1 MPFKFNAARCHRIPR
16 ARYRVTNWPAY
27 EASLRRRGALTLWLD
42 EAALAGWAA
51 PKRSS
56 PRGRPLYSDLAI
68 ELVLTLRLVFR
79 LALRQAEAFCRSVL
93 GLLGLALPAPDHS
106 TLGHRG
112 QAFAGCQPR
121 VQASTGPIYLVLDST
136 GLELFGQ
143 GEWDAEKHGRARRQW
158 RKLHGDSFAVLLPA
172 DRFAM
177 GVDAGIGETAMHML
191 TDRHADDAAQVP
203 ALLGQV
209 EGGIVSVTADHA
221 YDGEPTYAAA
231 VARQRH
237 PPPDVVVPPRAS
249 AVPSSDG
256 SDGASQSPCDRHIQ
270 LAEPRGSPGMAEC
283 GRMGW
288 QQATGYGRRNQAETA
303 LALYK
308 HLIGPKLRARSLPAQ
323 RGEVAIAVAAPNQM
337 IPTAKPVSVR
347 VA

>member
-1 MPFKFNAARCHRIPR
+1 MPSKYNAARRHRIPR
-16 ARYRVTNWPAY
+16 GRYRVTNWPAY
-27 EASLRRRGALTLWLD
+27 EAGLRRRGALTLWLD

-56 PRGRPLYSDLAI
+56 PGGQPLYSDLAI
-68 ELVLTLRLVFR
+68 ELVLMLRLVFR
-79 LALRQAEAFCRSVL
+79 LALRQAEASSRSVL
-93 GLLGLALPAPDHS
+93 GLLGLALPVPDHS
-106 TLGHRG
+106 TLSRRG
-112 QAFAGCQPR
+112 RAFAGRQPR

-158 RKLHGDSFAVLLPA
+158 RKLHGDGFAVLLPA

-177 GVDAGIGETAMHML
+177 GVDAGTGEIAVHML
-191 TDRHADDAAQVP
+191 TDGHADDAAQVP
-203 ALLGQV
+203 ALLGQL
-209 EGGIVSVTADHA
+209 EGGIVSVTADRA

-231 VARQRH
+231 AARQRN

-256 SDGASQSPCDRHIQ
+256 SDGASQSPRDRHIQ
-270 LAEPRGSPGMAEC
+270 LMAER

-303 LALYK
+303 MALYT

-337 IPTAKPVSVR
+337 IRTAKPLCVR